1 MKKILLP
8 ELGEGINDVEI
19 RDVLINEGDSIEKNQ
34 SILILET
41 DKASMEIPSDYSGV
55 VSKIYVKSG
64 DNISPND
71 HIIDIEDSKSDVQP
85 NEEPTKEE
93 LDIPSNEI
101 NINNDE
107 EEIVNNEN
115 EKIVSNTHSEQ
126 PIIPSPTKED
136 PTASVLA
143 SPSTRKLARELG
155 CDINLVS
162 GTGDKGRI
170 SKNDVLNYINLA
182 NNNSSIKP
190 EDLKKIIRDEIAT
203 FKNDILND
211 ISTKENKK
219 SNSDEDYSK
228 WGPTETVKLNKIK
241 LATAKNMSN
250 SWSNIP
256 QVTQFENAD
265 ITNLYRIYKKIKL
278 SNKDSK
284 IKVSLIPFYM
294 KVITQALNEFPNLNS
309 SLNETQDAIILKKYV
324 NIGVAVDT
332 SKGLVVPV
340 IKNCQKKTVKE
351 LNIELSNIADK
362 AKKGNLDIND
372 ISGGS
377 ITISSLGGIGG
388 TNFTPIVFEPQV
400 AILGFSKANYQLIQ
414 HKDNFAKRLILPF
427 SLSYDHRVIDGAEAV
442 KFTSRISKLLSSIK
456 FLRK

>member
-8 ELGEGINDVEI
+8 ELGEGIDDVEI
-19 RDVLINEGDSIEKNQ
+19 RDVLVKEGESIEKNQ

-41 DKASMEIPSDYSGV
+41 DKASMEIPSDYSGI

-64 DNISPND
+64 DNISPNH
-71 HIIDIEDSKSDVQP
+71 HIIDINDSETDEEP
-85 NEEPTKEE
+85 NEMPSKEE
-93 LDIPSNEI
+93 LDKPSNEI
-101 NINNDE
+101 IVNEEEEKINNK
-107 EEIVNNEN
+107 NEQ
-115 EKIVSNTHSEQ
+115 IVSNTHKDQ
-126 PIIPSPTKED
+126 PIISNPIKEES
-136 PTASVLA
+136 TTSVLA

-162 GTGDKGRI
+162 GTGEKGRI
-170 SKNDVLNYINLA
+170 SKNDVLAYVNLT

-190 EDLKKIIRDEIAT
+190 DELKKILKDEIAI

-211 ISTKENKK
+211 ISTKGNKK
-219 SNSDEDYSK
+219 LNPIEDYSK
-228 WGPTETVKLNKIK
+228 WGPTESIKLNKIK

-256 QVTQFENAD
+256 QVTQFDNAD
-265 ITNLYRIYKKIKL
+265 ITNLFRIYKKIKL

-294 KVITQALNEFPNLNS
+294 KVITQALSEFPNLNS

-332 SKGLVVPV
+332 SKGLVVPI
-340 IKNCQKKTVKE
+340 IKNCQNKTIKE

-400 AILGFSKANYQLIQ
+400 AILGFSKASYQLIQ
-414 HKDNFAKRLILPF
+414 YKDTFVKRLILPF
-427 SLSYDHRVIDGAEAV
+427 SLTYDHRVIDGAEAV
-442 KFTSRISKLLSSIK
+442 KFTSKVSKLLSSIK

>member
-19 RDVLINEGDSIEKNQ
+19 RDVLVNEGESIEKNQ
-34 SILILET
+34 TILILET
-41 DKASMEIPSDYSGV
+41 DKASMEIPSDYSGL
-55 VSKIYVKSG
+55 VSKVYVKTG

-71 HIIDIEDSKSDVQP
+71 HIIDINDSTTDIQT
-85 NEEPTKEE
+85 NEESSKEE

-101 NINNDE
+101 INNDQE
-107 EEIVNNEN
+107 QIINNNNEQ
-115 EKIVSNTHSEQ
+115 IVSNTQSNQ
-126 PIIPSPTKED
+126 PIIPSPTENKS
-136 PTASVLA
+136 TASVLA

-170 SKNDVLNYINLA
+170 SKNDVLNYINLV
-182 NNNSSIKP
+182 NNNSSIRP
-190 EDLKKIIRDEIAT
+190 EDLRKILKDEIAT

-211 ISTKENKK
+211 ISKKENKK
-219 SNSDEDYSK
+219 SNSNEDYSK
-228 WGPTETVKLNKIK
+228 WGLTESIKLNKIK
-241 LATAKNMSN
+241 LATAKNMTN

-265 ITNLYRIYKKIKL
+265 ITNLYKMYKKIKL

-294 KVITQALNEFPNLNS
+294 KVITQALNEFPSLNS

-324 NIGVAVDT
+324 NIGVAVET
-332 SKGLVVPV
+332 SRGLLVPV
-340 IKNCQKKTVKE
+340 IKNCQNKTVKE

-400 AILGFSKANYQLIQ
+400 AILGFSKASYQLIQ
-414 HKDNFAKRLILPF
+414 YKYTFVKRLILPF
-427 SLSYDHRVIDGAEAV
+427 SLTYDHRVIDGAEAV
-442 KFTSRISKLLSSIK
+442 KFTSKVSKLLSSIK

>member
-126 PIIPSPTKED
+126 PIIPNLTKDD

-190 EDLKKIIRDEIAT
+190 EDLKKIIKDEIAT
-203 FKNDILND
+203 FKND

-442 KFTSRISKLLSSIK
+442 KFTSKISKLLSSIK

>member
-19 RDVLINEGDSIEKNQ
+19 RDVLVNEGESIEKNQ
-34 SILILET
+34 TILILET

-55 VSKIYVKSG
+55 VSKVYVKTG

-71 HIIDIEDSKSDVQP
+71 HIIDINDSTTDIQP
-85 NEEPTKEE
+85 NEESSKDE
-93 LDIPSNEI
+93 LDIPSKEI
-101 NINNDE
+101 INNDQE
-107 EEIVNNEN
+107 QIINNNNEQ
-115 EKIVSNTHSEQ
+115 IVSNTQSKQ
-126 PIIPSPTKED
+126 PTISSPIENES
-136 PTASVLA
+136 TASVLA

-170 SKNDVLNYINLA
+170 SKNDVLNYINLV
-182 NNNSSIKP
+182 NNNSSIKA
-190 EDLKKIIRDEIAT
+190 EDLRKILKDEIKT
-203 FKNDILND
+203 FKNDVLND
-211 ISTKENKK
+211 ISKKENKK
-219 SNSDEDYSK
+219 SNSHEDYSK
-228 WGPTETVKLNKIK
+228 WGLTESIKLNKIK

-256 QVTQFENAD
+256 QVTQFDNAD
-265 ITNLYRIYKKIKL
+265 ITNLYRMYKKIKL

-294 KVITQALNEFPNLNS
+294 KVITQALNEFPSLNS
-309 SLNETQDAIILKKYV
+309 SLNETQDTIILKKYV

-332 SKGLVVPV
+332 SRGLVVPV

-351 LNIELSNIADK
+351 LNVELSNIADK

-400 AILGFSKANYQLIQ
+400 AILGFSKASYQLIQ
-414 HKDNFAKRLILPF
+414 YKDTFVKRLILPF
-427 SLSYDHRVIDGAEAV
+427 SLTYDHRVIDGAEAV
-442 KFTSRISKLLSSIK
+442 KFTSKVSKLLSSIK

>member
-101 NINNDE
+101 NINDDE
-107 EEIVNNEN
+107 EEIVNNEI
-115 EKIVSNTHSEQ
+115 EKIVSNTHSDQ
-126 PIIPSPTKED
+126 PIIPNPTKEES
-136 PTASVLA
+136 TASVLA

-190 EDLKKIIRDEIAT
+190 EDLKK
-203 FKNDILND
+203 
-211 ISTKENKK
+211 
-219 SNSDEDYSK
+219 
-228 WGPTETVKLNKIK
+228 
-241 LATAKNMSN
+241 
-250 SWSNIP
+250 
-256 QVTQFENAD
+256 
-265 ITNLYRIYKKIKL
+265 
-278 SNKDSK
+278 
-284 IKVSLIPFYM
+284 
-294 KVITQALNEFPNLNS
+294 
-309 SLNETQDAIILKKYV
+309 
-324 NIGVAVDT
+324 
-332 SKGLVVPV
+332 
-340 IKNCQKKTVKE
+340 
-351 LNIELSNIADK
+351 
-362 AKKGNLDIND
+362 
-372 ISGGS
+372 
-377 ITISSLGGIGG
+377 
-388 TNFTPIVFEPQV
+388 
-400 AILGFSKANYQLIQ
+400 
-414 HKDNFAKRLILPF
+414 
-427 SLSYDHRVIDGAEAV
+427 
-442 KFTSRISKLLSSIK
+442 
-456 FLRK
+456 

>member
-8 ELGEGINDVEI
+8 ELGEGIDDVEI
-19 RDVLINEGDSIEKNQ
+19 RDVLVKEGESIEKNQ

-41 DKASMEIPSDYSGV
+41 DKASMEIPSDYSGI
-55 VSKIYVKSG
+55 VSKVYVKSG

-71 HIIDIEDSKSDVQP
+71 HIIDIKDGKTDIQP
-85 NEEPTKEE
+85 NKESPKDK
-93 LDIPSNEI
+93 LDEPSNEI
-101 NINNDE
+101 INNDDQE
-107 EEIVNNEN
+107 QIINDN
-115 EKIVSNTHSEQ
+115 EKIVSDSQLNQ
-126 PIIPSPTKED
+126 PIIPSPTKEES
-136 PTASVLA
+136 TTSVLA

-182 NNNSSIKP
+182 NNNSSIKS
-190 EDLKKIIRDEIAT
+190 EDLRKILKDEIAT

-219 SNSDEDYSK
+219 INSHEDYSK
-228 WGPTETVKLNKIK
+228 WGPTESIKLNKIK

-265 ITNLYRIYKKIKL
+265 ITNLYKMYKKIKL
-278 SNKDSK
+278 SNKDSN

-309 SLNETQDAIILKKYV
+309 SLNENQDAIILKKYV
-324 NIGVAVDT
+324 NIGIAVDT
-332 SKGLVVPV
+332 EKGLVVPV

-362 AKKGNLDIND
+362 AKKGNLHIND

-400 AILGFSKANYQLIQ
+400 AILGFSKASYQLTQ
-414 HKDNFAKRLILPF
+414 HKNTFLKRLILPF
-427 SLSYDHRVIDGAEAV
+427 SLTYDHRVIDGAEAV
-442 KFTSRISKLLSSIK
+442 RFTSKVSKLLSSIK

>member
-8 ELGEGINDVEI
+8 ELGEGITDVEI

-115 EKIVSNTHSEQ
+115 EKIVSNTYSEQ
-126 PIIPSPTKED
+126 PIIPNLTKED

-190 EDLKKIIRDEIAT
+190 EDLKKIIKDEIAT
-203 FKNDILND
+203 FKND

-442 KFTSRISKLLSSIK
+442 KFTSKISKLLSSIK

>member
-85 NEEPTKEE
+85 NEKPTKEE
-93 LDIPSNEI
+93 LDVPSNEI
-101 NINNDE
+101 NINDDD

-115 EKIVSNTHSEQ
+115 EKIVSNTHSDQ
-126 PIIPSPTKED
+126 PIIPNPIKED
-136 PTASVLA
+136 PTTSVLA

-170 SKNDVLNYINLA
+170 SKNDVLTYINLA

-190 EDLKKIIRDEIAT
+190 EDLRKILKDEIAT

-211 ISTKENKK
+211 ISKKENKK
-219 SNSDEDYSK
+219 LNSHEDYSK
-228 WGPTETVKLNKIK
+228 WGPTESIKLNKIK

-265 ITNLYRIYKKIKL
+265 ITNLYKMYKKIKL

-294 KVITQALNEFPNLNS
+294 KVITQALNEFPSLNS

-332 SKGLVVPV
+332 SRGLVVPV

-351 LNIELSNIADK
+351 LNVELSNIADK

-400 AILGFSKANYQLIQ
+400 AILGFSKASYQLIQ
-414 HKDNFAKRLILPF
+414 YKDTFVKRLILPF
-427 SLSYDHRVIDGAEAV
+427 SLTYDHRVIDGAEAV
-442 KFTSRISKLLSSIK
+442 KFTSKVSKLLSSIK

>member
-8 ELGEGINDVEI
+8 ELGEGIDDVEI
-19 RDVLINEGDSIEKNQ
+19 RDVLVKEGESIEKNQ

-41 DKASMEIPSDYSGV
+41 DKASMEIPSDYSGI

-64 DNISPND
+64 DNISPNH
-71 HIIDIEDSKSDVQP
+71 HIIDISDSETDLEP
-85 NEEPTKEE
+85 NEEPSKEE
-93 LDIPSNEI
+93 LDKPSNEI
-101 NINNDE
+101 IVNE
-107 EEIVNNEN
+107 EEKKIDNKNEQ
-115 EKIVSNTHSEQ
+115 IVSNTRSDQ
-126 PIIPSPTKED
+126 PLIPNPMKEES
-136 PTASVLA
+136 TTSVLA

-162 GTGDKGRI
+162 GTGEKGRI
-170 SKNDVLNYINLA
+170 SKNDVLAYVNLT

-190 EDLKKIIRDEIAT
+190 EDLKKILKDEIEI
-203 FKNDILND
+203 FKNDIVND
-211 ISTKENKK
+211 ISTKGNKK
-219 SNSDEDYSK
+219 LNPVEDYSK
-228 WGPTETVKLNKIK
+228 WGPTETIKLNKIK

-256 QVTQFENAD
+256 QVTQFDNAD
-265 ITNLYRIYKKIKL
+265 ITNLFRIYKKIKL

-294 KVITQALNEFPNLNS
+294 KVITQALSEFPNVNS

-332 SKGLVVPV
+332 SKGLVVPI
-340 IKNCQKKTVKE
+340 IKNCQNKTIKE

-400 AILGFSKANYQLIQ
+400 AILGFSKASYQLIQ
-414 HKDNFAKRLILPF
+414 YKETFVKRLILPF
-427 SLSYDHRVIDGAEAV
+427 SLTYDHRVIDGAEAV
-442 KFTSRISKLLSSIK
+442 KFTSKVSKLLSSIK

>member
-19 RDVLINEGDSIEKNQ
+19 RDVLISEGDSIEKNQ

-126 PIIPSPTKED
+126 PIIPNLTKED

-162 GTGDKGRI
+162 GTADKGRI
-170 SKNDVLNYINLA
+170 TKNDVLNYINLA

-190 EDLKKIIRDEIAT
+190 EDLKKIIKNEIAT
-203 FKNDILND
+203 FKND

-265 ITNLYRIYKKIKL
+265 ITNLYRIYKKIKFL
-278 SNKDSK
+278 NKDSK

-294 KVITQALNEFPNLNS
+294 KVITQALSEFPNLNS

-332 SKGLVVPV
+332 SRGLVVPV

-351 LNIELSNIADK
+351 LNVELSNIADK

-414 HKDNFAKRLILPF
+414 HKGNFEKRLILPF

-442 KFTSRISKLLSSIK
+442 KFTSKVSKLLSSIK

>member
-19 RDVLINEGDSIEKNQ
+19 RDVLISEGDSIEKNQ

-71 HIIDIEDSKSDVQP
+71 HIIDVEDSKSDVQP

-126 PIIPSPTKED
+126 PIIPNLTKED

-190 EDLKKIIRDEIAT
+190 EDLKKIIKDEIAT
-203 FKNDILND
+203 FKND

-241 LATAKNMSN
+241 LATAMNMSN

-332 SKGLVVPV
+332 SRGLVVPV

-388 TNFTPIVFEPQV
+388 TNFTPIVFKPQV

-442 KFTSRISKLLSSIK
+442 KFTSKISKLLSSIK

>member
-126 PIIPSPTKED
+126 PIIPNLTKDD

-190 EDLKKIIRDEIAT
+190 EDLKKIIKDEIAT
-203 FKNDILND
+203 FKND

-309 SLNETQDAIILKKYV
+309 SLNETQDAIILKRYV

-442 KFTSRISKLLSSIK
+442 KFTSKISKLLSSIK

>member
-126 PIIPSPTKED
+126 PIIPNLTKED

-190 EDLKKIIRDEIAT
+190 EDLKKIIKDEIAT
-203 FKNDILND
+203 FKND

-332 SKGLVVPV
+332 SRGLVVPV

-414 HKDNFAKRLILPF
+414 HKGTFAKRLILPF

-442 KFTSRISKLLSSIK
+442 KFTSKISKLLSSIK

>member
-8 ELGEGINDVEI
+8 ELGEGIDDVEI
-19 RDVLINEGDSIEKNQ
+19 RDVLVKEGESIEKNQ

-41 DKASMEIPSDYSGV
+41 DKASMEIPSDYSGI

-64 DNISPND
+64 DNISPNH
-71 HIIDIEDSKSDVQP
+71 HIIDINDSETDDEP
-85 NEEPTKEE
+85 NEELSKEE
-93 LDIPSNEI
+93 LDKPSNEI
-101 NINNDE
+101 IVNE
-107 EEIVNNEN
+107 EEKKISNKNEQ
-115 EKIVSNTHSEQ
+115 IVSNTYSDQ
-126 PIIPSPTKED
+126 PIIPNPIKEES
-136 PTASVLA
+136 TTSVLA
-143 SPSTRKLARELG
+143 SPSTRKLARERG

-162 GTGDKGRI
+162 GTGEKGRI
-170 SKNDVLNYINLA
+170 IKNDVLAYINLT

-190 EDLKKIIRDEIAT
+190 DDLKKILKDEIAI

-211 ISTKENKK
+211 ISKK
-219 SNSDEDYSK
+219 GNRKLNPVEDYSK
-228 WGPTETVKLNKIK
+228 WGPTESIKLNKIK

-256 QVTQFENAD
+256 QVTQFDNAD
-265 ITNLYRIYKKIKL
+265 ITNLFRIYKKIKL

-294 KVITQALNEFPNLNS
+294 KVITQALSEFPNLNS

-332 SKGLVVPV
+332 SKGLVVPI
-340 IKNCQKKTVKE
+340 IKNCQNKTIKE

-400 AILGFSKANYQLIQ
+400 AILGFSKASYQLIQ
-414 HKDNFAKRLILPF
+414 YKETFVKRLILPF
-427 SLSYDHRVIDGAEAV
+427 SLTYDHRVIDGAEAV
-442 KFTSRISKLLSSIK
+442 KFTSKVSKLLSSIK

>member
-1 MKKILLP
+1 MRKILLP

-19 RDVLINEGDSIEKNQ
+19 RDILINEGDSIEKNQ

-71 HIIDIEDSKSDVQP
+71 HIIDIEDSKSDEQP

-101 NINNDE
+101 NIN
-107 EEIVNNEN
+107 EN
-115 EKIVSNTHSEQ
+115 EKEIINNNEQIVSNTYSDQ
-126 PIIPSPTKED
+126 PIIPNPIKEES
-136 PTASVLA
+136 TASVLA

-170 SKNDVLNYINLA
+170 SKSDVLNYINLA
-182 NNNSSIKP
+182 NNNSSIKT
-190 EDLKKIIRDEIAT
+190 EELRKILKDEIAI

-211 ISTKENKK
+211 ISTKGNKK
-219 SNSDEDYSK
+219 LNPVEDYSK
-228 WGPTETVKLNKIK
+228 WGPTESIKLNKIK

-256 QVTQFENAD
+256 QVTQFDNAD
-265 ITNLYRIYKKIKL
+265 ITNLFRIYKKIKL

-294 KVITQALNEFPNLNS
+294 KVITQALSEFPNLNS

-332 SKGLVVPV
+332 SKGLVVPI
-340 IKNCQKKTVKE
+340 IKNCQNKTIKE

-400 AILGFSKANYQLIQ
+400 AILGFSKASYQLIKY
-414 HKDNFAKRLILPF
+414 KDTFVKRLILPF
-427 SLSYDHRVIDGAEAV
+427 SLTYDHRVIDGAEAV
-442 KFTSRISKLLSSIK
+442 KFTSKVSKLLSSIK

>member
-19 RDVLINEGDSIEKNQ
+19 RDVLVNEGESIDKNQ
-34 SILILET
+34 TILILET

-55 VSKIYVKSG
+55 VSKVYVKTG

-71 HIIDIEDSKSDVQP
+71 HIIDINDSTTDIQP
-85 NEEPTKEE
+85 NEESSKEE
-93 LDIPSNEI
+93 LDIPSKEI
-101 NINNDE
+101 INNDQE
-107 EEIVNNEN
+107 QIINNNNEQ
-115 EKIVSNTHSEQ
+115 IVSNTQSKQ
-126 PIIPSPTKED
+126 PIISNPIEHES
-136 PTASVLA
+136 TASVLA

-170 SKNDVLNYINLA
+170 SKNDVLNYINLV
-182 NNNSSIKP
+182 NNNSSIKT
-190 EDLKKIIRDEIAT
+190 EDLRKILKDEIKI

-211 ISTKENKK
+211 ISKKENKK
-219 SNSDEDYSK
+219 SNSHEDYSK
-228 WGPTETVKLNKIK
+228 WGLTESIKLNKIK

-256 QVTQFENAD
+256 QVTQFDNAD
-265 ITNLYRIYKKIKL
+265 ITNLYRMYKKIKL

-294 KVITQALNEFPNLNS
+294 KVITQALNEFPSLNS
-309 SLNETQDAIILKKYV
+309 SLNETQDTIILKKYV

-332 SKGLVVPV
+332 SRGLVVPV

-351 LNIELSNIADK
+351 LNVELSNIADK

-400 AILGFSKANYQLIQ
+400 AILGFSKASYQLIQ
-414 HKDNFAKRLILPF
+414 YKDTFVKRLILPF
-427 SLSYDHRVIDGAEAV
+427 SLTYDHRVIDGAEAV
-442 KFTSRISKLLSSIK
+442 KFTSKVSKLLSSIK

>member
-8 ELGEGINDVEI
+8 ELGEGIDDVEI
-19 RDVLINEGDSIEKNQ
+19 RDVLVKEGESIEKNQ

-41 DKASMEIPSDYSGV
+41 DKASMEIPSDYSGI

-64 DNISPND
+64 DNISPNH
-71 HIIDIEDSKSDVQP
+71 HIIDINDSETDDEP
-85 NEEPTKEE
+85 NEELSKEE
-93 LDIPSNEI
+93 LDKPSNEI
-101 NINNDE
+101 IVNE
-107 EEIVNNEN
+107 EEKKISNKNEQ
-115 EKIVSNTHSEQ
+115 IVSNTYSDQ
-126 PIIPSPTKED
+126 PIIPNPIKEES
-136 PTASVLA
+136 TTSVLA

-162 GTGDKGRI
+162 GTGEKGRI
-170 SKNDVLNYINLA
+170 SKNDVLAYVNLT

-190 EDLKKIIRDEIAT
+190 DDLKKILKDEIAI

-211 ISTKENKK
+211 ISKK
-219 SNSDEDYSK
+219 GNRKLNSIEDYSK
-228 WGPTETVKLNKIK
+228 WGPTESIKLNKIK
-241 LATAKNMSN
+241 LATAKNMNN

-256 QVTQFENAD
+256 QVTQFDNAD
-265 ITNLYRIYKKIKL
+265 ITNLFRIYKKIKL

-294 KVITQALNEFPNLNS
+294 KVITQALSEFPNLNS

-332 SKGLVVPV
+332 SKGLVVPI
-340 IKNCQKKTVKE
+340 IKNCQNKTIKE

-400 AILGFSKANYQLIQ
+400 AILGFSKASYQLIQ
-414 HKDNFAKRLILPF
+414 YKETFVKRLILPF
-427 SLSYDHRVIDGAEAV
+427 SLTYDHRVIDGAEAV
-442 KFTSRISKLLSSIK
+442 KFTSKVSKLLSSIK

>member
-19 RDVLINEGDSIEKNQ
+19 RDVLVNEGESIEKNQ

-41 DKASMEIPSDYSGV
+41 DKASMEIPSDYSGI
-55 VSKIYVKSG
+55 VSKVYVKSG

-71 HIIDIEDSKSDVQP
+71 HIIDIKDGKTDIQP
-85 NEEPTKEE
+85 NKESPKDK
-93 LDIPSNEI
+93 LDEPSNEI
-101 NINNDE
+101 INNDDQE
-107 EEIVNNEN
+107 QIINDN
-115 EKIVSNTHSEQ
+115 EKIVSDSQLNQ
-126 PIIPSPTKED
+126 PIIPSPTKEES
-136 PTASVLA
+136 TTSVLA

-182 NNNSSIKP
+182 NNNSSIKS
-190 EDLKKIIRDEIAT
+190 EDLRKILKDEIAT

-219 SNSDEDYSK
+219 INSHEDYSK
-228 WGPTETVKLNKIK
+228 WGPTESIKLNKIK

-265 ITNLYRIYKKIKL
+265 ITNLYKMYKKIKL
-278 SNKDSK
+278 SNKDSN

-332 SKGLVVPV
+332 DTGLVVPV

-388 TNFTPIVFEPQV
+388 TNFTPIVFKPQV

-442 KFTSRISKLLSSIK
+442 KFTSKISKLLSSIK

>member
-41 DKASMEIPSDYSGV
+41 DKASMEIPSDYSGI

-71 HIIDIEDSKSDVQP
+71 HIIDIEDNKSDAQP

-93 LDIPSNEI
+93 LDIPSNKI
-101 NINNDE
+101 NINDDE
-107 EEIVNNEN
+107 KEIINNNEQ
-115 EKIVSNTHSEQ
+115 IVSNPFSDQ
-126 PIIPSPTKED
+126 PIIPEPIKDESTP
-136 PTASVLA
+136 SVLA

-190 EDLKKIIRDEIAT
+190 EDLRKILKDEIAT
-203 FKNDILND
+203 FKNDILDD

-228 WGPTETVKLNKIK
+228 WGPTESVKLNKIK

-294 KVITQALNEFPNLNS
+294 KVITQALSEFPNLNS
-309 SLNETQDAIILKKYV
+309 SLNETQDAIILKEYV

-332 SKGLVVPV
+332 NRGLVVPV

-414 HKDNFAKRLILPF
+414 HKGTFEKRLILPF

-442 KFTSRISKLLSSIK
+442 KFTSKVSKLLSSIK

>member
-126 PIIPSPTKED
+126 PIIPNLTKDD

-190 EDLKKIIRDEIAT
+190 EDLKKIIKDEIAT
-203 FKNDILND
+203 FKND

-388 TNFTPIVFEPQV
+388 TNFTPIVFKPQV

-442 KFTSRISKLLSSIK
+442 KFTSKISKLLSSIK

>member
-19 RDVLINEGDSIEKNQ
+19 RDVLVNEGESIEKNQ
-34 SILILET
+34 TILILET

-55 VSKIYVKSG
+55 VSKVYVKTG

-71 HIIDIEDSKSDVQP
+71 HIIDINDSTTDVQS
-85 NEEPTKEE
+85 NEQSLKEE

-101 NINNDE
+101 IDNNQEQIINN
-107 EEIVNNEN
+107 NNEQ
-115 EKIVSNTHSEQ
+115 IVSNTHSNQ
-126 PIIPSPTKED
+126 PIISTPIENDS
-136 PTASVLA
+136 TASVLA

-170 SKNDVLNYINLA
+170 NKNDVLTHISLA
-182 NNNSSIKP
+182 NNNTSIKP
-190 EDLKKIIRDEIAT
+190 EDLRKILKDEIAT

-228 WGPTETVKLNKIK
+228 WGLTESIKLNKIK

-256 QVTQFENAD
+256 QVTQFDNAD
-265 ITNLYRIYKKIKL
+265 ITNLFRIYKKIKL

-309 SLNETQDAIILKKYV
+309 SLNESQDAIILKKYV

-332 SKGLVVPV
+332 SKGLLVPI
-340 IKNCQKKTVKE
+340 IKNCQKKTIKE
-351 LNIELSNIADK
+351 LNIELSNISDK
-362 AKKGNLDIND
+362 AKKGNLDIDD

-400 AILGFSKANYQLIQ
+400 AILGFSKASYQLIQ
-414 HKDNFAKRLILPF
+414 YKDTFVKRLILPF
-427 SLSYDHRVIDGAEAV
+427 SLTYDHRVIDGAEAV
-442 KFTSRISKLLSSIK
+442 KFTSKVSKLLSSIK

>member
-19 RDVLINEGDSIEKNQ
+19 RDVLVNEGESIEKNQ
-34 SILILET
+34 TILILET

-55 VSKIYVKSG
+55 VSKVYVKTG

-71 HIIDIEDSKSDVQP
+71 HIIDINDSTTDIQP
-85 NEEPTKEE
+85 NEESSKEE
-93 LDIPSNEI
+93 LDIPSKEI
-101 NINNDE
+101 INNDQE
-107 EEIVNNEN
+107 QIINNNNEQ
-115 EKIVSNTHSEQ
+115 IVSNTQSKQ
-126 PIIPSPTKED
+126 PIISSPIENES
-136 PTASVLA
+136 TASVLA

-170 SKNDVLNYINLA
+170 SKNDILNYINLV
-182 NNNSSIKP
+182 NNNSSIKA
-190 EDLKKIIRDEIAT
+190 EDLRKILKDEIKT

-211 ISTKENKK
+211 ISKKENKK
-219 SNSDEDYSK
+219 SNSHEDYSK
-228 WGPTETVKLNKIK
+228 WGLTESIKLNKIK

-256 QVTQFENAD
+256 QVTQFDNAD
-265 ITNLYRIYKKIKL
+265 ITNLYRMYKKIKL

-294 KVITQALNEFPNLNS
+294 KVITQALNEFPSLNS
-309 SLNETQDAIILKKYV
+309 SLNETQDTIILKKYV

-332 SKGLVVPV
+332 SRGLVVPV

-351 LNIELSNIADK
+351 LNVELSNIADK

-414 HKDNFAKRLILPF
+414 YKDTFVKRLILPF
-427 SLSYDHRVIDGAEAV
+427 SLTYDHRVIDGAEAV
-442 KFTSRISKLLSSIK
+442 KFTSKVSKLLSSIK

>member
-19 RDVLINEGDSIEKNQ
+19 RDVLVNEGESIDKNQ
-34 SILILET
+34 TILILET

-55 VSKIYVKSG
+55 VSKVYVKTG

-71 HIIDIEDSKSDVQP
+71 HIIDINDSTTDIQP
-85 NEEPTKEE
+85 NEESSKEE
-93 LDIPSNEI
+93 LDIPSKEI
-101 NINNDE
+101 INNDQE
-107 EEIVNNEN
+107 QIINNNNEQ
-115 EKIVSNTHSEQ
+115 IVSNTQSKQ
-126 PIIPSPTKED
+126 PIISSPIENES
-136 PTASVLA
+136 TASVLA

-170 SKNDVLNYINLA
+170 SKNDVLNYINLV
-182 NNNSSIKP
+182 NNNSSIKT
-190 EDLKKIIRDEIAT
+190 EDLRKILKDEIKI

-211 ISTKENKK
+211 ISKKENKK
-219 SNSDEDYSK
+219 SNSHEDYSK
-228 WGPTETVKLNKIK
+228 WGLTESIKLNKIK

-256 QVTQFENAD
+256 QVTQFDNAD
-265 ITNLYRIYKKIKL
+265 ITNLYRMYKKIKL

-294 KVITQALNEFPNLNS
+294 KVITQALNEFPSLNS
-309 SLNETQDAIILKKYV
+309 SLNETQDTIILKKYV

-332 SKGLVVPV
+332 SRGLVVPV

-351 LNIELSNIADK
+351 LNVELSNIADK

-414 HKDNFAKRLILPF
+414 YKDTFVKRLILPF
-427 SLSYDHRVIDGAEAV
+427 SLTYDHRVIDGAEAV
-442 KFTSRISKLLSSIK
+442 KFTSKVSKLLSSIK

>member
-8 ELGEGINDVEI
+8 ELGEGIDDVEI
-19 RDVLINEGDSIEKNQ
+19 RDVLVKEGESIEKNQ

-41 DKASMEIPSDYSGV
+41 DKASMEIPSDYSGI
-55 VSKIYVKSG
+55 VSKVYVKSG

-71 HIIDIEDSKSDVQP
+71 HIIDIKDGKTDIQP
-85 NEEPTKEE
+85 NKESPKDK
-93 LDIPSNEI
+93 LDEPSNEI
-101 NINNDE
+101 INNDDQE
-107 EEIVNNEN
+107 QIINDN
-115 EKIVSNTHSEQ
+115 EKIVSDSQLNQ
-126 PIIPSPTKED
+126 PIIPSPTKEES
-136 PTASVLA
+136 TTSVLA

-182 NNNSSIKP
+182 NNNSSIKS
-190 EDLKKIIRDEIAT
+190 EDLRKILKDEIAT

-219 SNSDEDYSK
+219 INSHEDYSK
-228 WGPTETVKLNKIK
+228 WGPTESIKLNKIK

-265 ITNLYRIYKKIKL
+265 ITNLYKMYKKIKL
-278 SNKDSK
+278 SNKDSN

-332 SKGLVVPV
+332 DTGLVVPV

-362 AKKGNLDIND
+362 AKKGNLHIND

-400 AILGFSKANYQLIQ
+400 AILGFSKASYQLTQ
-414 HKDNFAKRLILPF
+414 HKNTFLKRLILPF
-427 SLSYDHRVIDGAEAV
+427 SLTYDHRVIDGAEAV
-442 KFTSRISKLLSSIK
+442 RFTSKVSKLLSSIK